1 MSMQDRSANSLLGF
15 TYNDDDYFGNQTYSN
30 SYKNFNRRRRG
41 GKYYRPAKE
50 YNIQSA
56 FKFIVKRNK
65 DYLLNIYDPNENIDW
80 KDVVQVIFNMINA
93 SDV

>member
-1 MSMQDRSANSLLGF
+1 MSLSNMSANSLLGF
-15 TYNDDDYFGNQTYSN
+15 TYQEDDYLQNPSYSTA
-30 SYKNFNRRRRG
+30 YNRRGRKRG
-41 GKYYRPAKE
+41 GKSYRPMKD

-56 FKFIVKRNK
+56 FKFIVKRGY
-65 DYLLNIYDPNENIDW
+65 DYLLNLYDPNENVDW